1 MKNQNIALKIG
12 LSCVIGGALGAL
24 IGLKV
29 IHSLWWI
36 GPIIGMLAG
45 YLSYEFKTVI
55 KAIPQAWETARSHK
69 IDPYRLKW
77 IGFIL
82 KGFLL
87 LILPY
92 VIITIMIISEVVPLN
107 TYDVS
112 PIIAL
117 GFDFVIIFCA
127 VAGGVGSLVTIV
139 MFGFVIAGDKAQ
151 VEKDWNDD
159 DPYFKRLIK
168 YGNIITL
175 PFVILYFVIIRPIK
189 WLYKI
194 RAEIVPSIK
203 SFVFAVRGFFKAFFL
218 LIHSQA
224 RLICGVDSLLGALIG
239 YYFESPMIGGL
250 AGMVLGIVNYYVV
263 SIRILKLEPKL

>member
-1 MKNQNIALKIG
+1 MKNQNIVLKIG
-12 LSCVIGGALGAL
+12 FSCVIGGALGAL
-24 IGLKV
+24 IGLRV

-69 IDPYRLKW
+69 IDPYRFKW
-77 IGFIL
+77 TFLSLYIFLLFALPYI
-82 KGFLL
+82 LL
-87 LILPY
+87 LIFIIESVIPYCHSYNNGLLVYFGILSFLVSIIGSVVGLVIFSGMFIASWWLPNSKKDWQ
-92 VIITIMIISEVVPLN
+92 TESK
-107 TYDVS
+107 
-112 PIIAL
+112 
-117 GFDFVIIFCA
+117 DFV
-127 VAGGVGSLVTIV
+127 
-139 MFGFVIAGDKAQ
+139 K
-151 VEKDWNDD
+151 
-159 DPYFKRLIK
+159 LIK
-168 YGNIITL
+168 YYNIVSI
-175 PFVILYFVIIRPIK
+175 PFTALYYVLK
-189 WLYKI
+189 WLYK
-194 RAEIVPSIK
+194 
-203 SFVFAVRGFFKAFFL
+203 VRTKIIPTTKAIFSVLGEFFKALFL